1 VKDLDRLRNAV
12 RRLRY
17 GLLFL
22 EPILPEA
29 RARALAGTAEAL
41 QESLGGIKDCAVAK
55 ELMSIARAEAR
66 GPQRRKARRI
76 LKKRVEAAWD
86 ARDRDLARQWQDF
99 RAAEKGWSG
108 LGRA

>member
-1 VKDLDRLRNAV
+1 
-12 RRLRY
+12 
-17 GLLFL
+17 
-22 EPILPEA
+22 
-29 RARALAGTAEAL
+29 
-41 QESLGGIKDCAVAK
+41 
-55 ELMSIARAEAR
+55 MSIARAEAR